1 MPTSAPPR
9 RMPTSAPPRNRSER
23 RRAETRQALVRADRR
38 ILAWTGDTGTSIH
51 AIAERADTA
60 DPSVALTALTAPTAL
75 TALGGS
81 LPALVEPRFARP
93 DLDGDD
99 AASNLAETLLRMP
112 GVPPEDA
119 RDIVRRPVRP

>member
-1 MPTSAPPR
+1 
-9 RMPTSAPPRNRSER
+9 MPTSAPPRNRSAR

-38 ILAWTGDTGTSIH
+38 ILARTGDTGTSIH

-60 DPSVALTALTAPTAL
+60 DPSVALTALTALTAPTAL